1 MLITRIINYRVQI
14 AQLIKRVSS
23 QMKNWKTL
31 LFKIALLVVIAIVI
45 TTG

>member
-1 MLITRIINYRVQI
+1 
-14 AQLIKRVSS
+14 
-23 QMKNWKTL
+23 MKNWKSL